1 MLTELLLVLLL
12 ICISGAFVLAE
23 IALISSRKA
32 RLEKSAKQGRMGAK
46 VALKL
51 MEKPQQ
57 FLSVVQIYIT
67 LISFIAATYGGT
79 SIAHH
84 LAQFFQQYDSL
95 KEYADFLGIATIV
108 SLTTYLSLLLGELV
122 PKTLGINYPE
132 KVAMFFAPIIQ
143 VMGWIAKP
151 IALFLQF
158 STKMVLKILMIKTN
172 IAHTVTEEELHHM
185 IDQGSQHGI
194 LEKQESDM
202 MRGIIRIGDRKVNSL
217 MTHRSEIIWVDI
229 EIEEDDLL
237 KHLSASVHSSF
248 PVCDKELDKVLGMV
262 YIKDIFTQLA
272 EKKKL
277 DLKSLLK
284 PPVFFPE
291 TMPALEL
298 LETFKK
304 THSHTGLIVNEYGSL
319 EGIVSLHDIM
329 ESIVGDLPIDST
341 DDEQMAVR
349 RKDGSWLIDGLMQ
362 IDRCIELIGIEEIA
376 DTDTGAYTTVGGF
389 VMHHLGKIPKEA
401 DSFEFKKYHF
411 EVMDMDGHR
420 VDKVLIKFMDL

>member
-1 MLTELLLVLLL
+1 M
-12 ICISGAFVLAE
+12 LAE

-32 RLEKSAKQGRMGAK
+32 RLEKEAKQGRMGAK

-67 LISFIAATYGGT
+67 LVSFIAATYGGT

-84 LAQFFQQYDSL
+84 LSEFFKQYDSL
-95 KEYADFLGIATIV
+95 KEYSDFLGIATIV
-108 SLTTYLSLLLGELV
+108 SFTTYLSLLLGELV

-151 IALFLQF
+151 IAWFLQF
-158 STKMVLKILMIKTN
+158 STKLVLKILMIKTN
-172 IAHTVTEEELHHM
+172 IEQTVTEEELHHM

-229 EIEEDDLL
+229 DIAEDDLL

-262 YIKDIFTQLA
+262 FIKDIFSQLA

-329 ESIVGDLPIDST
+329 ESIVGDLPINST

-362 IDRCIELIGIEEIA
+362 IDRCIELIGIEDIA
-376 DTDTGAYTTVGGF
+376 DAETGAYTTVGGF
-389 VMHHLGKIPKEA
+389 MMHHLGKIPKAA

-420 VDKVLIKFMDL
+420 VDKILVKIMDQ

>member
-1 MLTELLLVLLL
+1 MITELFLVLLL
-12 ICISGAFVLAE
+12 ICVSGAFVLAE

-84 LAQFFQQYDSL
+84 LSEYFQQFEAL
-95 KEYADFLGIATIV
+95 KKYADFLGIATIV
-108 SLTTYLSLLLGELV
+108 SFTTYLSLLLGELV

-132 KVAMFFAPIIQ
+132 KVAMFSAPVIQ

-151 IALFLQF
+151 IAWFLQF

-172 IAHTVTEEELHHM
+172 VAQTVTEEELHHM

-229 EIEEDDLL
+229 DIEEEDLL

-248 PVCDKELDKVLGMV
+248 PVCEKELDKVLGMV

-376 DTDTGAYTTVGGF
+376 DVDTGAYTTVGGF
-389 VMHHLGKIPKEA
+389 VMHHLGKIPKAA
-401 DSFEFKKYHF
+401 DSFEFRNFQF

-420 VDKVLIKFMDL
+420 VDKVLVKIKDQ